1 MTHGCTDPTTSQQ
14 LNHIH
19 INKILR
25 PCDLAAQQKTLRLCS
40 HRVQGAWRDI
50 PRAWVSRSPAAA
62 GACWFD
68 QFLDPIPYRYRGAPQ
83 YVGDAQLYIV
93 RCAMPPELSFQ
104 TQQ

>member
-14 LNHIH
+14 LNRMH

-50 PRAWVSRSPAAA
+50 PRAWV
-62 GACWFD
+62 
-68 QFLDPIPYRYRGAPQ
+68 FLFNRRRVRLEL
-83 YVGDAQLYIV
+83 YVSTRVHRHERPTRFQLG
-93 RCAMPPELSFQ
+93 P
-104 TQQ
+104 

>member
-1 MTHGCTDPTTSQQ
+1 MTHGCIDPTTSQQ
-14 LNHIH
+14 LNHID

-62 GACWFD
+62 GAFRFAK
-68 QFLDPIPYRYRGAPQ
+68 FLDPIAYRYCGASQ
-83 YVGDAQLYIV
+83 NVGDAQLYIV
-93 RCAMPPELSFQ
+93 RGPLSPKISLQ
-104 TQQ
+104 AQQ